1 MKLNDL
7 KRKHNALLIEG
18 QETYAKVTAMYDELM
33 SLQEQ
38 IKDIE
43 GPDYDPIPVIF
54 GSGFYIHDE
63 DENK

>member
-18 QETYAKVTAMYDELM
+18 QEAYAKVTAMYDELM

-38 IKDIE
+38 IKEIE

>member
-18 QETYAKVTAMYDELM
+18 QEAYAKVTAMYDELM

-63 DENK
+63 DEDK

>member
-18 QETYAKVTAMYDELM
+18 QEAYAKVTAMYAEVM

-38 IKDIE
+38 IKEIE